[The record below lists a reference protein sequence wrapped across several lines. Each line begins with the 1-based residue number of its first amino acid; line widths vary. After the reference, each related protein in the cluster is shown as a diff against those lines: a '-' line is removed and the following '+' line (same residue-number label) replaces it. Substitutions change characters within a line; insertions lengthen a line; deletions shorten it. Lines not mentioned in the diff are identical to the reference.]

1 MAELANELEPQMQAR
16 PAPASVSRAVYRSRI
31 FRKYFLLVVG
41 LVCGALLISG
51 ATSLYFAFTESVNGL
66 LALQKQK
73 AEAAAAQV
81 EQFVRDIERQVTFAS
96 LPQLGPNA
104 NEQRR
109 QEFQK
114 LLRLV
119 PAITDIGLL
128 DAKGRE
134 QFSVSRLAPNT
145 IGSNRDRSGEPAFKG
160 VKPGATWFGQ
170 IQFRRGTEPYL
181 TMAMK
186 GRGEEGAV
194 AIADINLKFLW
205 ELVSSIRAGRNG
217 KAYVVDGTGTLIAHP
232 DIGLVLRRTSMLNK
246 WQVARAL
253 YTTDVSGA
261 YDVEIFNPPPDQA
274 IVALARIESLGWRVF
289 VEQPMSE
296 AYDALKPSVVRN
308 VLLIALGLVLSM
320 IAAFMLARSMVRPIR
335 TLQAGTQRIA
345 AGDLAQRIDV
355 KTNDELQAL
364 ASDFNQMSARLD
376 ESYRTLERKVEDRTA
391 ELRETLAQQT
401 ATAEILRVISSST
414 TDAGPVFETIVGSA
428 KQLVHA
434 DSVAL
439 VLQDGQTMRRVA
451 VTSEPGGR
459 PKTLPLSDRAGVSG
473 RVILSGRTIEIPNV
487 FEDPGFDHD
496 QSFRDDGCSHGIG
509 VPLLREGT
517 AIGALVGF
525 WPTGSHVPPEH
536 VRLLETF
543 ADQAV
548 IAIENVRLFNEIQD
562 KSRQLE
568 IANKHKSEF
577 VANMSHELRTPLNAI
592 IGFSEVLQ
600 DDMFG
605 ELNGEQKEFIGDIHE
620 SGKHLLTLINDI
632 LDLSKVEAGR
642 MELMVG
648 DFDLPSAIDNALTLV
663 RERATRH
670 GITLSSEI
678 DPALGTVRAD
688 ERKLK
693 QILLNLL
700 SNAVKFTP
708 EGGKVRVIAR
718 RRGDGLEVAVADTG
732 VGIAATDH
740 EAVFQEF
747 RQVGNDY
754 IRKAEGTGLGLALVR
769 KFAEL
774 HGGSAAVQSEPGKG
788 STFTVFLPRTIVTEV
803 ERGR

>member
-145 IGSNRDRSGEPAFKG
+145 VGSNRDRSGEPAFKG

-548 IAIENVRLFNEIQD
+548 IAIENVRLFNDIQD

>member
-145 IGSNRDRSGEPAFKG
+145 VGSNRDRSGEPAFKG